1 MVCFYLPFIRSA
13 WTSTSLLGKL
23 VWVCGCEGV
32 RLSLNVAANLGSLMS
47 FVPSAGAWYGEPRK
61 KQVERLAFFYPIRRI
76 GMESP
81 AGCMESVAK
90 RRHGITRQR
99 VSSFGLIT
107 FNTSCWFHTRLC
119 LDSIPQ
125 TSCGFHPRLSAWF
138 YELHFCTIIPKKP
151 DVIGLYPKVQFYLP
165 AEKTQT
171 AKSK

>member
-90 RRHGITRQR
+90 RRHGITAGVFLLRIDFIPPTVYFIHHFVMIPYRRQAA
-99 VSSFGLIT
+99 
-107 FNTSCWFHTRLC
+107 
-119 LDSIPQ
+119 DSIH
-125 TSCGFHPRLSAWF
+125 GFAVILRFAFLY
-138 YELHFCTIIPKKP
+138 YELKKKRHEHMF
-151 DVIGLYPKVQFYLP
+151 VSFLFTFSGCVQINKILVNG
-165 AEKTQT
+165 
-171 AKSK
+171 